1 MKFDANKNKFFLI
14 ALGVLLVLT
23 LVAVIMWRVAA
34 SGARMAASEIA
45 AARDEYEMLVRKY
58 RGAPTKDLVAQYT
71 AKLQA
76 IKEQVAAMG
85 TAVPE
90 TPLPSY
96 TPASFKDELRAL
108 RDAYQAKSQASGM
121 LIPEDIG
128 FGPFIGTEMPKQGEM
143 PRLTSQL
150 AIVRDVLDI
159 LFSNKAI
166 SVTTIDRNPQ
176 GVSTEDNIE
185 DFDDDGTFSRGGP
198 AARLGKTAQESA
210 LKARAIYDAV
220 PVMFQFRIKPVQL
233 YPILAAIR
241 NSGRFYRIARLKT
254 VLDVQAMG
262 EIRDPADV
270 TEELAVDIVI
280 EHIILRKEALAEV
293 TK

>member
-1 MKFDANKNKFFLI
+1 MKFDANKNKGFLI

-23 LVAVIMWRVAA
+23 LVAVFLWRRAA
-34 SGARMAASEIA
+34 SGAHTAASEIA
-45 AARDEYEMLVRKY
+45 SARGEYEALVRKY
-58 RGAPTKDLVAQYT
+58 RGAPTKDLVAQYEE
-71 AKLQA
+71 KLKTIQQQA
-76 IKEQVAAMG
+76 AAMG

-96 TPASFKDELRAL
+96 TPASFKDELRTL
-108 RDAYQAKSQASGM
+108 RDAYQARSQASGM

-128 FGPFIGTEMPKQGEM
+128 FGPYLGTEMPKPSEM

-150 AIVRDVLDI
+150 VIVRDVLDI

-176 GVSTEDNIE
+176 GVSTETPIE
-185 DFDDDGTFSRGGP
+185 DMDDDGMYSGGP
-198 AARLGKTAQESA
+198 AARLGKTAEESA
-210 LKARAIYDAV
+210 LKAKALFDAV
-220 PVMFQFRIKPVQL
+220 PVMFQFRIKPDQL

-241 NSGRFYRIARLKT
+241 NSGHFYRIARVKCM
-254 VLDVQAMG
+254 LDVQAMG
-262 EIRDPADV
+262 EIKDPADV
-270 TEELAVDIVI
+270 TEELSVEIVV
-280 EHIILRKEALAEV
+280 EHIILRKDTQAEP

>member
-1 MKFDANKNKFFLI
+1 MKFDANKNKVFLI
-14 ALGVLLVLT
+14 ALGVLLALT
-23 LVAVIMWRVAA
+23 LAAVIMWRRAA
-34 SGARMAASEIA
+34 SGAHEAASEIA
-45 AARDEYEMLVRKY
+45 AARDEYETLVRKY

-71 AKLQA
+71 AKLQT
-76 IKEQVAAMG
+76 IKKQAAAMG

-96 TPASFKDELRAL
+96 TPASFKDELRTL
-108 RDAYQAKSQASGM
+108 RDAYQAQSQASGI

-128 FGPFIGTEMPKQGEM
+128 FGPYIGTEMPKQSEM

-150 AIVRDVLDI
+150 TIVRDVLDI

-176 GVSTEDNIE
+176 GVAAEENLE
-185 DFDDDGTFSRGGP
+185 DFDDDGTFSSGGP
-198 AARLGKTAQESA
+198 AARLGKTADESA
-210 LKARAIYDAV
+210 LKAKAIYDAV
-220 PVMFQFRIKPVQL
+220 PVMFQFRIKPAQL

-241 NSGRFYRIARLKT
+241 NSGHFYRIARVKA

-262 EIRDPADV
+262 EIKDPADV
-270 TEELAVDIVI
+270 TEELAVDIVV
-280 EHIILRKEALAEV
+280 EHIILRTQALAEA